1 MDSILIIVGVGI
13 VVALVVSAAALALAL
28 VQVRRQGAVLSQRD
42 QELAS
47 LKEEMRA
54 LCAGALGLD
63 QRMAAVEQRGRQLK
77 ERQEQ
82 IELREQGDRPYP
94 QAIRMVQN
102 GAGVDEL
109 VSVCGLSRNEADLI
123 VMMHRVDAAS

>member
-1 MDSILIIVGVGI
+1 MNSTLIIAALAI
-13 VVALVVSAAALALAL
+13 VAAISVSAAALVL
-28 VQVRRQGAVLSQRD
+28 VLVRRQRTSLVQRD
-42 QELAS
+42 LELAG

-54 LCAGALGLD
+54 LCAGAVGLD

-102 GAGVDEL
+102 GASVDEL